1 MLSCSSMP
9 RHHRIAFYLGVLAGG
24 LVTFAAHVLGAA
36 GWPVIAAA
44 FLTGFAVTIT
54 AARWPFA

>member
-1 MLSCSSMP
+1 MP